1 MAIDFL
7 FLALVLLQ
15 KRGAN
20 IPRWLVNFYEK
31 AAFDFNSIN
40 RQVTKVNDNR
50 LNKGET
56 DLNGMTAAVVNAAY
70 VLITFDKRIIIS
82 KR

>member
-1 MAIDFL
+1 M
-7 FLALVLLQ
+7 
-15 KRGAN
+15 
-20 IPRWLVNFYEK
+20 
-31 AAFDFNSIN
+31 
-40 RQVTKVNDNR
+40 TKVNDNR